1 MRNVILLLDVA
12 RMYDKTKTQLY
23 DRITGTKEYINEN
36 GRRYGGVLRYPYH
49 STSASTF
56 TNSETETLPIVKFN
70 LKKFK
75 FHISSSKSSHPHT
88 NYVTVTSRSPI
99 IFFQFNSRAF
109 FFKKLTN

>member
-88 NYVTVTSRSPI
+88 NYVTVTSRSPSSSFNLI
-99 IFFQFNSRAF
+99 HALFFLKN
-109 FFKKLTN
+109 